1 MVIMKDASYAVM
13 NLRILRD
20 NIAAYASYAP
30 QDEFGKIYEKIE
42 EAQRGVD
49 GLIEFI
55 EKL

>member
-1 MVIMKDASYAVM
+1 MKDKDYAVS
-13 NLRILRD
+13 NLRTLRES
-20 NIAAYASYAP
+20 IAAYASFAP
-30 QDEFGKIYEKIE
+30 RDNYGEIYDKIE